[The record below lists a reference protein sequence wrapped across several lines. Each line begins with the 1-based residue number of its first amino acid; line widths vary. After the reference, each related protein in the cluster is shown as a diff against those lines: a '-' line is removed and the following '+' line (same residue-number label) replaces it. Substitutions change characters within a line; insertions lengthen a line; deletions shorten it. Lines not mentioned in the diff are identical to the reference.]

1 MKKDNKDFTKEK
13 LNAFAAQTDGDGELD
28 PPKELTVRAH
38 ALAQASA
45 DAVKAEK
52 RKSNKKRFWLGF
64 APTAVAA
71 VVVVLCCSLLI
82 PKKTSPD
89 PSEPEFYNDI
99 DLTANTVTYSELT
112 DQFDILM
119 PNIELMEATYS
130 VHNYNKNNKPIYTS
144 MLLHTADGFLSINT
158 VFVTNYNI
166 SNLKLYENLPNS
178 ETTNIMTYEYRIIE
192 ADGAGKAFAKF
203 EYDGYRYYVD
213 YTSEYPEDITQI
225 MTTLTMR

>member
-1 MKKDNKDFTKEK
+1 MKKNDKDLIEEK
-13 LNAFAAQTDGDGELD
+13 LNAFAAQADGDGELD
-28 PPKELTVRAH
+28 PPEELTVRAH
-38 ALAQASA
+38 ALAQVSA

-89 PSEPEFYNDI
+89 PSEPEFYYDI
-99 DLTANTVTYSELT
+99 DLTAYNITYSELT
-112 DQFDILM
+112 DKFEILL
-119 PNIELMEATYS
+119 PDLEYIASSYS
-130 VHNYNKNNKPIYTS
+130 THNYNKNNKPIYTS
-144 MLLHTADGFLSINT
+144 MLLHTIDGQLSINI
-158 VFVTNYNI
+158 VFVNNYTIDKIN
-166 SNLKLYENLPNS
+166 SYENLSDS
-178 ETTNIMTYEYRIIE
+178 ETTDLLTYEYRIIDE
-192 ADGAGKAFAKF
+192 AGKAFAKF

>member
-1 MKKDNKDFTKEK
+1 MKKDNKDFTEEK
-13 LNAFAAQTDGDGELD
+13 LNAFAAQSDGDGELD
-28 PPKELTVRAH
+28 PPEELTVRAH
-38 ALAQASA
+38 ALAQVSA

-82 PKKTSPD
+82 PKKTSLD
-89 PSEPEFYNDI
+89 PSEPEFYYDI

>member
-1 MKKDNKDFTKEK
+1 MKNNDKDFTEEK
-13 LNAFAAQTDGDGELD
+13 LNAFTAQTDGELD
-28 PPKELTVRAH
+28 PPEELTVRAH

-89 PSEPEFYNDI
+89 PSEPEFYYDI

-112 DQFDILM
+112 DKFDILL
-119 PNIELMEATYS
+119 PDIDSIASTYS
-130 VHNYNKNNKPIYTS
+130 LYSYNKNKKPIYS
-144 MLLHTADGFLSINT
+144 SILFHTADGLLSINT

-178 ETTNIMTYEYRIIE
+178 ETTDIMTYEYRIIE

-213 YTSEYPEDITQI
+213 YTSEYPEDITLI